1 MALCNITGLVYL
13 PSGEPARSRT
23 FVFVPAQGNIFPDLF
38 GAVIPSAVWA
48 KTDRLGFLDV
58 TLLSGRY
65 SVGSDVFSG
74 SVVVPDLEAASFY
87 QVLGGTQTPPPP
99 PLLVGDPI
107 ITPSTVTVG
116 TPILLSLGDWEYS
129 TSQSGVLIQGG
140 VNRTSEIIDGEWTP
154 SIDGPFTWTVTAV
167 GPSGTTVAPAVSG
180 MVNPTLRS
188 VSYVWIDRNT
198 PYTGTP
204 TAVTAVSTEG
214 TGGVVLSEVSNG
226 NSVQYVSGE
235 NGGFSFNIGK
245 RLTNTTITPP
255 AGDGFMILVDITP
268 GANTGTQQYATYG
281 NQVGVLRSASTAF
294 QAVSSNT
301 AFPATA
307 GTVVVG
313 ERTVF
318 AMEIDRVAGIRR
330 VRNTNRTITEDAAT
344 NAAISIASLTVG
356 QGVLGTVHRVAIV
369 NRPTGQ
375 QMPISFEDAVEQFS
389 PTPAPPVTARIT
401 IHDADGQS
409 EYLGP
414 NASNLIAPNGQQWK
428 DAIQGP
434 SVDMITGL
442 LRSDG
447 RAITA
452 VSNPLLFGYDA
463 TSTAVGTQEALIA
476 GNVPVGII
484 AARAMKRDGTVTD
497 TMAFQFH
504 GAGGQQVYNFDNNP
518 ATGTAD
524 LLTLYQNQQHWLT
537 QATAYYESLG
547 STVEVPRRY
556 WCQGGT
562 DDGLA
567 RNEYTSRFAAVH
579 QNRIDLIR
587 GITGQSYD
595 PRLYIWQPGAV
606 MLKQRAQ
613 QFRFDIVDI
622 ARDWNAV
629 MVAPLYPILVA
640 DGFVHPDII
649 QTVYMGE
656 MDAWATAEIL
666 AGNQW
671 NLMPPQSVARVGN
684 TITIPISVRPDES
697 LTTVPGKYAAYG
709 GDPANLGLTAV
720 GGGSITSASVSGGN
734 IIVNV
739 SGTVTAIQYANAPIG
754 ADSREFVDGD
764 GKGYSV
770 NRGLIRTTLTKS
782 QASFGGTNFTL
793 ERWPFAFE
801 VTIT

>member
-1 MALCNITGLVYL
+1 MALCTVTGIVYL
-13 PSGEPARSRT
+13 PTGEPARSRV
-23 FVFVPAQGNIFPDLF
+23 FVFSPANRSIYPDNF
-38 GAVIPSAVWA
+38 GGVLPDPVWV
-48 KTDRLGFLDV
+48 KTNRDGLLTV
-58 TLLSGRY
+58 TLLTGTYVVKSEVY
-65 SVGSDVFSG
+65 SG
-74 SVVVPDLEAASFY
+74 SVVVPDAESATFY
-87 QVLGGTQTPPPP
+87 SILGGTQTPPPAP
-99 PLLVGDPI
+99 VLLADPEA
-107 ITPSTVTVG
+107 TPSTVVVG
-116 TPILLSLGDWEYS
+116 QPVYLSLGDWDYS
-129 TSQSGVLIQGG
+129 TSQTGVLMQGG
-140 VNRTSEIIDGEWTP
+140 VNRTSEIVDGEWTP
-154 SIDGPFTWTVTAV
+154 SVDGPFTWTVTAF
-167 GPSGTTVAPAVSG
+167 GPSGTTVADAVVG
-180 MVNPTLRS
+180 IVNPTLQS
-188 VSYVWIDRNT
+188 ISYVWIDPNT
-198 PYTGTP
+198 PYVGTP
-204 TAVTAVSTEG
+204 TEVTAVNTNG
-214 TGGVVLSEVSNG
+214 TGSVVLSQVSSG
-226 NSVQYVSGE
+226 NAVQYVSGE
-235 NGGFSFNIGK
+235 NGGFAFNIGR
-245 RLTNTTITPP
+245 RLTNTTIAPP
-255 AGDGFMILVDITP
+255 AGDGFMILVDVTP

-281 NQVGVLRSASTAF
+281 NQVGVLRSASAAY

-307 GTVVVG
+307 GTVAVG
-313 ERTVF
+313 ERVVY
-318 AMEIDRVAGIRR
+318 AMEIDRVAGVRR
-330 VRNTNRTITEDAAT
+330 VMNTNRTVTEDAAT
-344 NAAISIASLTVG
+344 NAAITIASLTVG
-356 QGVLGTVHRVAIV
+356 QGVLGTVHRLAIV

-375 QMPISFEDAVEQFS
+375 QMPISFEDAIEQFS
-389 PTPAPPVTARIT
+389 PTPAPPVTSRIT

-414 NASNLIAPNGQQWK
+414 NSSNLVAPSGQQWK

-452 VSNPLLFGYDA
+452 VSNPLLFGYDN
-463 TSTAVGTQEALIA
+463 TSVAVGTQEALIA

-484 AARAMKRDGTVTD
+484 AARAMKRDSTVTD

-504 GAGGQQVYNFDNNP
+504 GAGGQQIYNFDDNP

-524 LLTLYQNQQHWLT
+524 VLTLYQNQQHWLT
-537 QATAYYESLG
+537 QATAYYEGLG

-567 RNEYTSRFAAVH
+567 RGEYKTRFDLVH

-587 GITGQSYD
+587 GITGQTYD

-697 LTTVPGKYAAYG
+697 LTTVPGKYASYG